1 MGFWEAAF
9 WLPFQFK
16 FSGTRNLEEI
26 YAFAVMLQK
35 LKQEV
40 NKWKSN

>member
-16 FSGTRNLEEI
+16 FYTIIKLEVI
-26 YAFAVMLQK
+26 YGFAP
-35 LKQEV
+35 
-40 NKWKSN
+40 